1 MKLQKYKNKNKTYI
15 LHRTHSLQTARR
27 SLPRKLTHHF
37 WICIQILAIRSM
49 VNSTTI
55 HSFPVKVDFE
65 VRISSHFGG
74 SACRVKQFPLPP
86 TEDPKKRRLFPSQ
99 EWQLLLLS
107 WLWCFFGWLQVL
119 LDTAITKWPF
129 HLSALHLDVLFIGED
144 NLVTLQQ
151 LTWLLLCVLFF
162 SLRSD
167 DKRKV
172 LWLFFPPPSFPFA

>member
-37 WICIQILAIRSM
+37 WICIPILAIRSI

-86 TEDPKKRRLFPSQ
+86 TICSTNEASGGPTRKNEDCFQVKNGNYYYYHDYDVSSDGYKSFST
-99 EWQLLLLS
+99 QLLRNDRS
-107 WLWCFFGWLQVL
+107 
-119 LDTAITKWPF
+119 T
-129 HLSALHLDVLFIGED
+129 S
-144 NLVTLQQ
+144 Q
-151 LTWLLLCVLFF
+151 LYTWMYC
-162 SLRSD
+162 SSGRTI
-167 DKRKV
+167 
-172 LWLFFPPPSFPFA
+172 W